1 MKDIFKKKFII
12 ATHELVY
19 GAPQA
24 LRDYLEMEEVDRVT
38 FISHPLL
45 DLNSASYVEIKNKG
59 LERERRVATVHWGG
73 AALNYLAHGIR
84 SILWGLL
91 HGDRA
96 DLYVGANPL
105 NAMAGLILKAFGR
118 VDKVVY
124 YTIDF
129 TPVRFGSRLLNW
141 LYHALDRQCVIRSD
155 EVWNVSPQ
163 IAIGREK
170 LHGVE
175 ALPRDRQTVVPI
187 GVWFNRV
194 RRLPFDQVNPHQL
207 LFLGHLI
214 EKQGVQLVIEAIP
227 SIIRSVPDFQF
238 VIVGGGEYET
248 TLRQVVVDTG
258 VTKHVKFMGWIKDRE
273 VVDNLMA
280 DSVAAVAAYRH
291 DMASFTAYA
300 DPTKL
305 KDYLSAGLPIIMT
318 DVPSN
323 ARELEAHGCAVI
335 VDADKDS
342 IARAV
347 VELVT
352 NKRVLK
358 RMRVSAVKYIEEF
371 DWARIFARNLSRV
384 LM

>member
-1 MKDIFKKKFII
+1 MDISKRKIII

-24 LRDYLEMEEVDRVT
+24 LRDYLEMEGFDQVT

-45 DLNSASYVEIKNKG
+45 DMNSASYVEIKNKG
-59 LERERRVATVHWGG
+59 LERKRRVATEQLRVQ
-73 AALNYLAHGIR
+73 ALNYLAHGIR
-84 SILWGLL
+84 SILWGFL
-91 HGDRA
+91 HGGRA

-105 NAMAGLILKAFGR
+105 NAMAGLILKALGR
-118 VDKVVY
+118 VDKVIY

-129 TPVRFGSRLLNW
+129 TPMRFDSPLLNW

-170 LHGVE
+170 LHGAE
-175 ALPRDRQTVVPI
+175 AFPGDRQRVVPI
-187 GVWFNRV
+187 GVWFNKV
-194 RRLPFDQVNPHQL
+194 RRLPHDQVKPYQL
-207 LFLGHLI
+207 LFLGHLL

-227 SIIRSVPDFQF
+227 IIVRSVPDFQF
-238 VIVGGGEYET
+238 LIVGGGEYET
-248 TLRQVVVDTG
+248 TLRQAVIDKC
-258 VTKHVKFMGWIKDRE
+258 VTEHVKFMGWIKDRE

-280 DSVAAVAAYRH
+280 DSMAAIATYRH
-291 DMASFTAYA
+291 DMASFTTYA

-323 ARELEAHGCAVI
+323 ARELEARGCAVI

-347 VELVT
+347 VELMT
-352 NKRVLK
+352 NQRVLK
-358 RMRVSAVKYIEEF
+358 SMHASAVKYIEEF
-371 DWARIFARNLSRV
+371 DWAKLFARNLSRV